1 MTTDSRMAVLG
12 MGTMGRGI
20 IEVFL
25 AAGYEITCI
34 EVSHEVIR
42 SSTDN
47 LKDSLQKSFEKGK
60 IKENPEALLK
70 GLKTSIDY
78 DILKGLLFAVEA
90 VVEDFGEKEKV
101 LRTVEQVLDP
111 AAVIATNTSSLS
123 ITKLSRVL
131 KDPSK
136 LVGMHFFNPA
146 PKMPLVEIVRSDKT
160 SDKALMHCVDLAKEV
175 GKIPVI
181 IKDSPGFVVNRLLI
195 PYLIEAGKLLDQG
208 VASAKDI
215 DSCMKLG
222 AGHPMGP
229 FELSDLVG
237 IDVVIEIAKELRAE
251 GVDGEQT
258 EIPEAFTRLLNQGRL
273 GRKTKGGFFDY

>member
-1 MTTDSRMAVLG
+1 METYNRIGVLG

-20 IEVFL
+20 VEVFL
-25 AAGYEITCI
+25 AAGYEVTCVEI
-34 EVSHEVIR
+34 NQKVIR

-47 LKDSLQKSFEKGK
+47 LKDSLQKSLEKGK

-70 GLKTSIDY
+70 RLKTSVDY
-78 DILKGLLFAVEA
+78 DILKGLPFAVEA

-101 LRTVEQVLDP
+101 LRTVERVLDP

-123 ITKLSRVL
+123 IAKLSRTL

-146 PKMPLVEIVRSDKT
+146 PRMPLVEIVRSDKT
-160 SDKALMHCVDLAKEV
+160 SDKALKYCVDLAKEV
-175 GKIPVI
+175 GKTPVV

-208 VASAKDI
+208 VASARDI
-215 DSCMKLG
+215 DSCMRLG

-237 IDVVIEIAKELRAE
+237 IDVVIEIVKGLRAE
-251 GVDGEQT
+251 GVDRGQT